1 MATITKKKRRT
12 FSLSFKIKAVKTYF
26 KNKNYTKTALL
37 YNIDRK
43 TLRKWVK
50 NYDEMKRI
58 KNKRFHIFFFLFVLF
73 LIFIL

>member
-58 KNKRFHIFFFLFVLF
+58 KNKRFHIFFFFCLFCF
-73 LIFIL
+73 